1 MHEIIIYQNK
11 VGESGKLIVSK
22 FHSEPIKSIDD
33 ARDILIREFESLN
46 PGVTIHQPNGSIKN
60 VDGLTIYRKNDRRI
74 GNDELWLSFDIV
86 ERNDEPKPIDTI
98 TTDELVIDSFV
109 YATKNLIKWMPTF
122 KDRLSK
128 SEFEMFKDMMSDF
141 YDAMNLN
148 DRTRMK

>member
-33 ARDILIREFESLN
+33 ARHILIREFESLN

-60 VDGLTIYRKNDRRI
+60 VDGFTIYRKNDRRI
-74 GNDELWLSFDIV
+74 GTDDVWLSFDII

-98 TTDELVIDSFV
+98 TTDQLVIDSFV